1 MNPGPARKPG
11 RRRRHESA
19 PFQRP
24 RQPVEAVTLT
34 DLLTASSLG
43 LLAGFITSALG
54 GPVNVTV
61 VNESA
66 SSGFRSAFIMAVGA
80 VLMETIYCAVAFAGF
95 AQLFQIQIVR
105 AAMELFSFVLVLW
118 LAIKYLQAG
127 HIPGEEKMEAFVQR
141 KLHPHT
147 AFWTGFARV
156 LGNPGVLLLWIAITG
171 WLLAHGAL
179 ETSWAIEGCFCT
191 GVALSGLLWFGAVS
205 WGVSRGHGRFSGLAL
220 RRLSQAS
227 GVLLLI
233 TAVVIAGRI
242 VLLLAKFRHGQPAP

>member
-1 MNPGPARKPG
+1 MIPAT
-11 RRRRHESA
+11 EM
-19 PFQRP
+19 
-24 RQPVEAVTLT
+24 
-34 DLLTASSLG
+34 LTAGGFG

-66 SSGFRSAFIMAVGA
+66 TRGFRGAFIMAVGA
-80 VLMETIYCAVAFAGF
+80 VLMETLYCVAAFAGF
-95 AQLFQIQIVR
+95 AQLFQIQFVR

-118 LAIKYLQAG
+118 LAIKYLRAG
-127 HIPGEEKMEAFVQR
+127 HIPGEERVEEFVER

-147 AFWTGFARV
+147 AFWTGFVRV
-156 LGNPGVLLLWIAITG
+156 LGNPGVLLLWIGITG
-171 WLLAHGAL
+171 SLLAHGAL
-179 ETSWAIEGCFCT
+179 EATWDSKGFFCA
-191 GVALSGLLWFGAVS
+191 GVAVSGFVWFAGVS
-205 WGVSRGHGRFSGLAL
+205 WGVSRGHGKFSAIAL

-242 VLLLAKFRHGQPAP
+242 VSLLAKLRHHGGPG

>member
-1 MNPGPARKPG
+1 MIPAT
-11 RRRRHESA
+11 EM
-19 PFQRP
+19 
-24 RQPVEAVTLT
+24 
-34 DLLTASSLG
+34 LTAGGFG

-66 SSGFRSAFIMAVGA
+66 TRGFRGAFIMAVGA
-80 VLMETIYCAVAFAGF
+80 VLMETLYCVAAFAGF
-95 AQLFQIQIVR
+95 AQLFQIQLVR

-118 LAIKYLQAG
+118 LAIKYLRAG
-127 HIPGEEKMEAFVQR
+127 HIPGEERVEEFVER

-147 AFWTGFARV
+147 AFWTGFVRV
-156 LGNPGVLLLWIAITG
+156 LGNPGVLLLWIGITG
-171 WLLAHGAL
+171 SLLAHGAL
-179 ETSWAIEGCFCT
+179 EATWDSKGFFCA
-191 GVALSGLLWFGAVS
+191 GVAVSGFLWFAGVS
-205 WGVSRGHGRFSGLAL
+205 WGVSRGHGKFSAIAL

-242 VLLLAKFRHGQPAP
+242 VSLLAKLRHHGGPG

>member
-1 MNPGPARKPG
+1 MIPAT
-11 RRRRHESA
+11 EM
-19 PFQRP
+19 
-24 RQPVEAVTLT
+24 
-34 DLLTASSLG
+34 LTAGGFG

-66 SSGFRSAFIMAVGA
+66 TRGFRGAFIMAVGA
-80 VLMETIYCAVAFAGF
+80 VLMETLYCVAAFAGF
-95 AQLFQIQIVR
+95 AQLFQIQFVR

-118 LAIKYLQAG
+118 LAIKYLRAG
-127 HIPGEEKMEAFVQR
+127 HIPGEERVEEFVER

-147 AFWTGFARV
+147 AFWTGFVRV
-156 LGNPGVLLLWIAITG
+156 LGNPGVLLLWIGITG
-171 WLLAHGAL
+171 SLLAHGAL
-179 ETSWAIEGCFCT
+179 EATWDSKGFFCA
-191 GVALSGLLWFGAVS
+191 GVAVSGFLWFAGVS
-205 WGVSRGHGRFSGLAL
+205 WGVSRGHGKFSAIAL

-242 VLLLAKFRHGQPAP
+242 VILLAKLRHHGGPG